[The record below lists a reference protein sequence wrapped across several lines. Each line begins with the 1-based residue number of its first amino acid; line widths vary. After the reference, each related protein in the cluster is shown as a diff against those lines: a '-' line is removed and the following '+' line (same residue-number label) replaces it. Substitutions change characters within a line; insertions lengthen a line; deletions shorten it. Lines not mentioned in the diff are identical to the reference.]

1 MIPPYQKEQ
10 SPRLEV
16 VARRPDQA
24 IVRAL
29 KSLLAEAESGQVV
42 GLLAA
47 AHYGGPEF
55 SYAGVGSVCANPAL
69 GLGATLRLA
78 QKLL

>member
-1 MIPPYQKEQ
+1 MTLHKLPEN
-10 SPRLEV
+10 V
-16 VARRPDQA
+16 VALVRSRPDAA
-24 IVRAL
+24 II
-29 KSLLAEAESGQVV
+29 KSLRELLAEAEKGTVI

-47 AHYGGPEF
+47 VHYGGPEF
-55 SYAGVGSVCANPAL
+55 GYAGCGSMCENPAI

>member
-1 MIPPYQKEQ
+1 MVALA
-10 SPRLEV
+10 RLQ
-16 VARRPDQA
+16 PDAA
-24 IVRAL
+24 IVRNL
-29 KSLLAEAESGQVV
+29 RELLAEAEKGAVV

-47 AHYGGPEF
+47 VHYGGPDF
-55 SYAGVGSVCANPAL
+55 GYAGCGSMCDNPAI

>member
-1 MIPPYQKEQ
+1 
-10 SPRLEV
+10 V
-16 VARRPDQA
+16 VVLARPQPDEA
-24 IVRAL
+24 IV
-29 KSLLAEAESGQVV
+29 KSLRELLAEAEKGNVV

-47 AHYGGPEF
+47 VHYGGPEF
-55 SYAGVGSVCANPAL
+55 GYAGCGSMCDNPAI